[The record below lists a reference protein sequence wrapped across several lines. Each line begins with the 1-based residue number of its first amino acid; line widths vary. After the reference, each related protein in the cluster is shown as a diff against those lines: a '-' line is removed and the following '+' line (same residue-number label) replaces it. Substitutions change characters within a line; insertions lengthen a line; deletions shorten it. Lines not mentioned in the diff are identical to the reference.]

1 MPGPGKKLSACADN
15 FKLNMIAILIFTF
28 ILSLLIIVH
37 ESGHF
42 FAARRNGVRVENFS
56 LGFGPQVFKKKKN
69 DTEYSISLIPL
80 GGYVKMAGDSQSEYK
95 GKSDEYFTKSV
106 GQRFQIIFFGPF
118 LNYLLGFLFFWC
130 IFFVGYPSLTSK
142 VGGLV
147 DGYGAKEAGL
157 AAGDKIIV
165 IDGQKVDLW
174 DDLQRQIQKRKE
186 KESVELLVLRGNQEL
201 KFKVSI
207 KDKILGNELGEK
219 KSLGIIGITPLD
231 EIVEIRH
238 GLFESAYLGIQK
250 TIDLT
255 IMTYKGLWMLISG
268 KMSMRDSV
276 TGPLGIFY
284 ITSKT
289 AKLGIIAVMHLIAVL
304 SVSLAIFNL
313 LPLPILDGGHI
324 FLLGLEKL
332 RKKALG
338 VKAEQIVNNIGFT
351 LMITI
356 ALFVTYNDILRLY
369 GEKISKFMGR

>member
-1 MPGPGKKLSACADN
+1 
-15 FKLNMIAILIFTF
+15 MIATLIFIL

-37 ESGHF
+37 EFGHF
-42 FAARRNGVRVENFS
+42 IAARKNGVRVENFS

-95 GKSDEYFTKSV
+95 GKADEYFSKSI
-106 GQRFQIIFFGPF
+106 GSRFQIIFFGPF

-130 IFFVGYPSLTSK
+130 ILFTGYPSLTTK
-142 VGGLV
+142 VGGLI

-157 AAGDKIIV
+157 AVGDKIIV
-165 IDGQKVDLW
+165 VDGKKVNLW
-174 DDLQRQIQKRKE
+174 EDLQLQIQKRKV
-186 KESVELLVLRGNQEL
+186 KESVELSVLRDNKEL
-201 KFKVSI
+201 KFKVLI
-207 KDKILGNELGEK
+207 KDKILGDEIGEK
-219 KSLGIIGITPLD
+219 RSLGIIGISPFD
-231 EIVEIRH
+231 ETIEVRH
-238 GLFESAYLGIQK
+238 GLFESGYLGIKK

-255 IMTYKGLWMLISG
+255 VMTYRGLWRLISG
-268 KMSMRDSV
+268 KISMRDSV
-276 TGPLGIFY
+276 TGPLGIFF

-289 AKLGIIAVMHLIAVL
+289 AKLGLIAVMHLVAVL

-332 RKKALG
+332 RRKALG
-338 VKAEQIVNNIGFT
+338 IKAEQVINNVGFT

-356 ALFVTYNDILRLY
+356 ALLVTYNDILRLY
-369 GEKISKFMGR
+369 GDKISRVIGK

>member
-1 MPGPGKKLSACADN
+1 
-15 FKLNMIAILIFTF
+15 MIATLIFIL

-37 ESGHF
+37 EFGHF
-42 FAARRNGVRVENFS
+42 IAARKNGVRVENFS

-95 GKSDEYFTKSV
+95 GKADEYFSKSI
-106 GQRFQIIFFGPF
+106 GSRFQIIFFGPF

-130 IFFVGYPSLTSK
+130 ILFTGYPSLTTK
-142 VGGLV
+142 VGGLI

-157 AAGDKIIV
+157 AVGDKIIV
-165 IDGQKVDLW
+165 VDGKKVNLW
-174 DDLQRQIQKRKE
+174 EDLQLQIQKRKV
-186 KESVELLVLRGNQEL
+186 KESVELSVLRDNKEL
-201 KFKVSI
+201 KFKVLI
-207 KDKILGNELGEK
+207 KDKILGDEIGEK
-219 KSLGIIGITPLD
+219 RSLGIIGISSFD
-231 EIVEIRH
+231 ETIEVRH
-238 GLFESAYLGIQK
+238 GFFESGYLGIKK

-255 IMTYKGLWMLISG
+255 VMTYRGLWRLISG
-268 KMSMRDSV
+268 KISMRDSV
-276 TGPLGIFY
+276 TGPLGIFF

-289 AKLGIIAVMHLIAVL
+289 AKLGLIAVMHLVAVL

-332 RKKALG
+332 RRKALG
-338 VKAEQIVNNIGFT
+338 IKAEQVINNVGFT

-356 ALFVTYNDILRLY
+356 ALLVTYNDILRLY
-369 GEKISKFMGR
+369 GDKISRVIGK